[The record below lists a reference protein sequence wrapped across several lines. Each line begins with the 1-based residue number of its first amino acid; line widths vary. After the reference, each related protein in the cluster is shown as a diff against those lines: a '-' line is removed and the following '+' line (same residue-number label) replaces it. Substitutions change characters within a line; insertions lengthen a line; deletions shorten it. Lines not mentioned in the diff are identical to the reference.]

1 MAVKARV
8 WLCCLLAWSGL
19 KAQSSVKMAMQE
31 GQQRYER
38 KQYDQALVSFNRAIS
53 LQSEPSGAKQSPQ
66 LALSYYAR
74 GLCYLSLKQYGSST
88 VDFNKAIYLD
98 TGLNEAY
105 YNRSLSYYASKNYH
119 FALADVSRYILHQ
132 PSDTAARRLRIV
144 MAQQLSEYEIAES
157 DAWYLFRLSGTE
169 QELRNWIQ
177 CCMMGE
183 RWNSFQTCSDTA
195 LLEYAQ
201 FQWLR
206 MERAWVYHLQGLYE
220 RSNAELNMYALAAGS
235 DAKALHL
242 KADNYTFLAEFSKAR
257 ELYESLLE
265 QKPTDAN
272 LWVDLGTVSLQEKD
286 YNRAERELTKA
297 ISMQTDLLAFAYLS
311 RGVARY
317 ELGKGPDAC
326 QDWNRSHMLG
336 ESAAAEY
343 LRTRCQ
349 SKP

>member
-1 MAVKARV
+1 MAVKFRLC
-8 WLCCLLAWSGL
+8 LCCLLAWSGL
-19 KAQSSVKMAMQE
+19 KAQSAVKVAMQE

-38 KQYDQALVSFNRAIS
+38 KQFDQALVSFNRAIS
-53 LQSEPSGAKQSPQ
+53 LQVEPSGAKQSPQ

-98 TGLNEAY
+98 TSLNEAY

-132 PSDTAARRLRIV
+132 PGDTAARRLRIV

-157 DAWYLFRLSGTE
+157 DAWYLFRLSGAE
-169 QELRNWIQ
+169 PELRNWIQ

-183 RWNSFQTCSDTA
+183 RWTSFQICSDTA
-195 LLEYAQ
+195 LLEYTQ
-201 FQWLR
+201 YQWLR

-220 RSNAELNMYALAAGS
+220 RSNAELNVYAVSAGF
-235 DAKALHL
+235 DAKAQRL
-242 KADNYTFLAEFSKAR
+242 KADNYTFLGEFGKAR
-257 ELYESLLE
+257 ELYQSLLD
-265 QKPTDAN
+265 QKPNDAN

-286 YNRAERELTKA
+286 FGRAERELTKA